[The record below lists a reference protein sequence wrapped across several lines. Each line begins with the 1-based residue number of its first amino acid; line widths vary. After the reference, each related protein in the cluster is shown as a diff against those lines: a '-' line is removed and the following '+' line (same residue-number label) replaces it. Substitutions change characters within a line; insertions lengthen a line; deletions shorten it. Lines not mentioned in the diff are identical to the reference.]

1 MASSSNNGST
11 FMWDNF
17 IVFESNSSNSSFSS
31 DDGMQK
37 MFADVDRKKQCAF
50 IAIVVAANS
59 SNMFDANELEEGAS
73 HLVDSSVGVWD
84 VLATMQ
90 ATPRLFK
97 ILTNFTLVK
106 FDELV
111 LLITPTIAPCTIYKW
126 TSHSSFGFNIYIKV
140 LV

>member
-1 MASSSNNGST
+1 
-11 FMWDNF
+11 
-17 IVFESNSSNSSFSS
+17 
-31 DDGMQK
+31 
-37 MFADVDRKKQCAF
+37 
-50 IAIVVAANS
+50 
-59 SNMFDANELEEGAS
+59 MFDANELEEGAS

-111 LLITPTIAPCTIYKW
+111 LLITPTIAPCTIYK
-126 TSHSSFGFNIYIKV
+126 
-140 LV
+140 